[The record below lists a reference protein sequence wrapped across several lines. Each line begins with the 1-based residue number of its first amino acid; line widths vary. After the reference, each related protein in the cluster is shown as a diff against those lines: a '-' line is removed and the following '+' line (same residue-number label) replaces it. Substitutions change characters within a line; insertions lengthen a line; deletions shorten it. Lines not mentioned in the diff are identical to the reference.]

1 MAKSTTGVQVRHSR
15 GCPAA
20 TDRAAAC
27 RCKPSYRA
35 EVYDARSGTKL
46 RKTFPTIGAAKAWR
60 QDAAGQVRRGQLRAV
75 APMTLREA
83 AADWLEQA
91 KAGTVRTRSGEE
103 FKPSTLRGY
112 EAALER
118 RVLDELGHRKLSDIT
133 RGDLQDFADRL
144 LADGLDAS
152 TIRNCL
158 MPLRAIYRRA
168 LSRGFVT
175 INPTSGLELPAVQ
188 GRRDRIADPSEAALL
203 LAALPEKDR
212 APWSTAMYAGLR
224 RGELMALRWEDVD
237 LARGLIRV
245 ERSWDVRAGLIE
257 PKSRAGRRKVPIA
270 AVLRDFLD
278 EHKLATERSEG
289 LVFGRSDVRPFEPVS
304 VAARAA
310 TAWKAANVKRKEQE
324 LDPLEPITLHEARHT
339 FASLM
344 IAAGVNAKA
353 LSTYMGH
360 ASITITLDRYGHLMP
375 GNEEQAAELLDAYLA
390 RADSAARLAQVAEE
404 DAA

>member
-1 MAKSTTGVQVRHSR
+1 MSKNKGIQTRHAR
-15 GCPAA
+15 NCPAA
-20 TDRAAAC
+20 ADREARC
-27 RCKPSYRA
+27 RCTPTYRA
-35 EVYDARSGTKL
+35 EVYDARERQKIRRS
-46 RKTFPTIGAAKAWR
+46 FPTITAAKAWR

-75 APMTLREA
+75 APITLGEA
-83 AADWLEQA
+83 AIDWLEQA
-91 KAGTVRTRSGEE
+91 KAGTVRTRSGEK
-103 FKPSTLRGY
+103 FKPSTIRGY

-118 RVLDELGHRKLSDIT
+118 RVLPEFGRRRIADIR
-133 RGDLQDFADRL
+133 RGDLQDLADRL

-152 TIRNCL
+152 TIRNFL

-175 INPTSGLELPAVQ
+175 INPTTGLELPAVQ

-203 LAALPEKDR
+203 LAALPENDR
-212 APWSTAMYAGLR
+212 ALWATALYAGLR

-237 LARGLIRV
+237 LAGGVIRV

-278 EHKLATERSEG
+278 QHKLATERSEG
-289 LVFGRSDVRPFEPVS
+289 LVFGRTEIRPFEPVS
-304 VAARAA
+304 LAARAA
-310 TAWKAANVKRKEQE
+310 TAWKAANVERAKEKV
-324 LDPLEPITLHEARHT
+324 DPHMPITLHEARHT
-339 FASLM
+339 FASMM
-344 IAAGVNAKA
+344 ITAGVNAKA

-375 GNEEQAAELLDAYLA
+375 GNEEEAAILLDAYLA
-390 RADSAARLAQVAEE
+390 RSDTAARVAQVEA
-404 DAA
+404 